1 MISEWIN
8 SMSTPELI
16 GQILGIF
23 VIIGC
28 IINAQFPKRWQML
41 LCQVTLNVLSAAN
54 YLLLGQG
61 LAAALPCVVAAVH
74 CTVNIVRD
82 RKDKPAPLWEKGAFI
97 ALYPVAWGVGFLI
110 SVNNGT
116 ASPLHLIPLAALA
129 FFVSSVS
136 VKKEQL
142 MRCFT
147 LCNAVMYLIYNII
160 YMNVAL
166 VAHVFTIVSVL
177 IALFRYR
184 NKANE
189 EQVLNDIEN

>member
-1 MISEWIN
+1 MIAEWLDG
-8 SMSTPELI
+8 MSTPELI

-28 IINAQFPKRWQML
+28 LINAQFPKRWQML

-54 YLLLGQG
+54 YFLLGQG
-61 LAAALPCVVAAVH
+61 LAASLPCVVAAVH
-74 CTVNIVRD
+74 CTGNIVRD
-82 RKDKPAPLWEKGAFI
+82 KKDKPAPLWEKSLFV
-97 ALYPVAWGVGFLI
+97 ALYPMAWGVGFLI

-116 ASPLHLIPLAALA
+116 ASPLHLIPLVALV
-129 FFVSSVS
+129 FFVSSVL
-136 VKKEQL
+136 VKKEQM
-142 MRCFT
+142 MRFFT

-166 VAHVFTIVSVL
+166 IAHVFTIVSVL

-184 NKANE
+184 NKTDDNTS
-189 EQVLNDIEN
+189 V

>member
-1 MISEWIN
+1 MIAEWLD

-41 LCQVTLNVLSAAN
+41 LCQVTLNVLSAVN
-54 YLLLGQG
+54 YFLLGQG
-61 LAAALPCVVAAVH
+61 LAASLPCVVAAVH

-82 RKDKPAPLWEKGAFI
+82 KKDKPAPLWEKSLFV
-97 ALYPVAWGVGFLI
+97 ALYPMAWGVGFLI

-116 ASPLHLIPLAALA
+116 ASPLHLIPLVALV
-129 FFVSSVS
+129 FFVSSVL
-136 VKKEQL
+136 VKKEQM
-142 MRCFT
+142 MRFFT

-166 VAHVFTIVSVL
+166 IAHVFTIVSVL

-184 NKANE
+184 NKTDDNTS
-189 EQVLNDIEN
+189 V

>member
-1 MISEWIN
+1 MIAEWLN

-41 LCQVTLNVLSAAN
+41 LCQVTLNVLSAVN
-54 YLLLGQG
+54 YFLLGQG
-61 LAAALPCVVAAVH
+61 LAASLPCGVAAVH

-97 ALYPVAWGVGFLI
+97 ALYPIAWGVGFLI

-116 ASPLHLIPLAALA
+116 ASPLHLIPLVALV
-129 FFVSSVS
+129 FFVSSVL
-136 VKKEQL
+136 VKKEQM
-142 MRCFT
+142 MRFFT

-184 NKANE
+184 NKTDDNTS
-189 EQVLNDIEN
+189 V

>member
-1 MISEWIN
+1 MIAEWLN

-41 LCQVTLNVLSAAN
+41 LCQVTLNVLSAVN
-54 YLLLGQG
+54 YFLLGQG
-61 LAAALPCVVAAVH
+61 LAASLPCVVAAVH

-82 RKDKPAPLWEKGAFI
+82 KKDKPAPLWEKSLFV
-97 ALYPVAWGVGFLI
+97 ALYPIAWGVGFLI

-116 ASPLHLIPLAALA
+116 ASPLHLIPLVALV
-129 FFVSSVS
+129 FFVSSVL
-136 VKKEQL
+136 VKKEQM
-142 MRCFT
+142 MRFFT

-184 NKANE
+184 NKTDDNTS
-189 EQVLNDIEN
+189 V